1 MPTLRQFLRNT
12 QETLA
17 AAGIPEPRLEPEI
30 MLTNVL
36 GLPRHRLYAVQDQEL
51 SAQAHEALAQF
62 IERRLKREPLAYILG
77 HREFYGIDLMVG
89 PGVMVPRPE
98 TELLVERA
106 MLVCME
112 RMDKGQPVVVDVG
125 TGSGGIAINLALHLP
140 RAWIFATDVSPAALE
155 VAGANIRKH
164 KVGER
169 ITLVE
174 GDLLAPVEGPV
185 DVIVANLPY
194 IPSYRLKELQAE
206 VRWEP
211 PIALDGGP
219 DGLDLIRRLLAQAR
233 GKLSR
238 GGIVLLEIDPEH
250 QAPLRQLAGDL
261 YSGAAVSVERDMAG
275 LDRIFV
281 VELPGR
287 GGRA

>member
-12 QETLA
+12 RETLA

-36 GLPRHRLYAVQDQEL
+36 GVPRHRLYAVQDQEL
-51 SAQAHEALAQF
+51 PAQARQALAQF

-77 HREFYGIDLMVG
+77 HKEFYGIDLVVD

-106 MLVCME
+106 ILVCME
-112 RMDKGQPVVVDVG
+112 RMDQGRPVVVDVG
-125 TGSGGIAINLALHLP
+125 TGAGGIAINLALHLP
-140 RAWIFATDVSPAALE
+140 RARVFATEGSPSALE
-155 VAGANIRKH
+155 VARANIRTH
-164 KVGER
+164 KVEER
-169 ITLVE
+169 ITLVQ
-174 GDLLAPVEGPV
+174 GDLLEAVEGPV

-194 IPSYRLKELQAE
+194 IPSDRLRELQPE

-219 DGLDLIRRLLAQAR
+219 DGLDLIRRLLGQAR
-233 GKLSR
+233 ENLSR
-238 GGIVLLEIDPEH
+238 SGIALLEIDPEH

-261 YSGAAVSVERDMAG
+261 FPGAAASVEQDLAG

-281 VELPGR
+281 VELPG
-287 GGRA
+287 

>member
-12 QETLA
+12 RETLA

-36 GLPRHRLYAVQDQEL
+36 GVPRHRLYAVQDQEL
-51 SAQAHEALAQF
+51 PAQARQALAQF

-77 HREFYGIDLMVG
+77 HKEFYGIDLVVD

-106 MLVCME
+106 ILVCME
-112 RMDKGQPVVVDVG
+112 RMDQGHPVVVDVG
-125 TGSGGIAINLALHLP
+125 TGAGGIAINLALHLP
-140 RAWIFATDVSPAALE
+140 RARVFATEVSPSALD
-155 VAGANIRKH
+155 VARANIRTH
-164 KVGER
+164 KVEER
-169 ITLVE
+169 ITLVK
-174 GDLLAPVEGPV
+174 GDLLEAVEGPV

-194 IPSYRLKELQAE
+194 IPSDRLRELQPE

-219 DGLDLIRRLLAQAR
+219 DGLDLIRRLLGQAR
-233 GKLSR
+233 ENLSR
-238 GGIVLLEIDPEH
+238 SGIALLEIDPEH
-250 QAPLRQLAGDL
+250 QAPLRELVGDL
-261 YSGAAVSVERDMAG
+261 FPGAAASVEQDLAG

-281 VELPGR
+281 VELPG
-287 GGRA
+287 